1 MRSRRSLNVQ
11 LMPDEHKKLDMIADM
26 LGIGKAD
33 LIRTC
38 IRKLPLDKD
47 EVIKWSEDIHW

>member
-1 MRSRRSLNVQ
+1 MGARRSLNVQ
-11 LMPDEHKKLDMIADM
+11 LMPDEHKKLDIVGEI

-47 EVIKWSEDIHW
+47 EIIKWAEEMKW

>member
-1 MRSRRSLNVQ
+1 MDVKKSLNVK
-11 LMPDEHKKLDMIADM
+11 LMPDEYKKLDMIADI

>member
-1 MRSRRSLNVQ
+1 MPTKKSVNVR
-11 LMPDEHKKLDMIADM
+11 LMPDESKKVDIICEI

-38 IRKLPLDKD
+38 IRKLPLDK
-47 EVIKWSEDIHW
+47 EEIIKWSEEMKW

>member
-1 MRSRRSLNVQ
+1 MNVR
-11 LMPDEHKKLDMIADM
+11 LMPDESKKVDIICEI

-38 IRKLPLDKD
+38 IRKLPLDK
-47 EVIKWSEDIHW
+47 EEIIKWSEEMKW

>member
-1 MRSRRSLNVQ
+1 
-11 LMPDEHKKLDMIADM
+11 MPDEHKKLDIVGEI

-47 EVIKWSEDIHW
+47 EVIKWAEEMKW